1 MLLSLQNVPN
11 QMDLLRA
18 FNFWNPTNLHVQSY
32 GAFPEIEKLILPY
45 SEAGCAEKFLD
56 KTISYRK

>member
-56 KTISYRK
+56 